1 MTFNQFIKDPVIAL
15 SQSGVFAVQAPEYPL
30 LFMRALFDRIE
41 QMGGQKRTVIN
52 LATIDLDQVQLRL
65 SMSFLGQK
73 CLYWLG
79 DIGQLSPKNNKQ
91 LLAFLSGYQGE
102 HTVVFYTVV
111 PVVGNSITTILCPEK
126 IDYKAY
132 ETLVHLWETSDHERC
147 RTFMRALFERTGPLT
162 LEQAV
167 KLTGYACV
175 LGSTREQFVDTW
187 ADLIVTT
194 EQSLFELSGLL
205 FARDPAFWDAWQ
217 RVQPAYE
224 FPFWCAYFSELLF
237 RASGYIAYKK
247 AGKLVEAKKMSYRL
261 PFSFI
266 QRDWQKLNPALITAA
281 HEQLTEVDFQL
292 KNGAHLQTFDNVFI
306 TFFVPSA
313 RTE

>member
-15 SQSGVFAVQAPEYPL
+15 SKSGVFAVQAPEYPL

-52 LATIDLDQVQLRL
+52 LATTDLDQVQLRL
-65 SMSFLGQK
+65 SMSFLGHK

-79 DIGQLSPKNNKQ
+79 DISQLSPKNHKQ
-91 LLAFLSGYQGE
+91 LLTFLSVYQGE
-102 HTVVFYTVV
+102 HTVILYTAA
-111 PVVGNSITTILCPEK
+111 PVSGDSIVTILCPEK

-132 ETLVHLWETSDHERC
+132 ETLVCLWDFADHERC

-247 AGKLVEAKKMSYRL
+247 AGKIAEAKKISYRL

-266 QRDWQKLNPALITAA
+266 QRDWQKLDPALLAAA

-292 KNGAHLQTFDNVFI
+292 KNGASLCTLDTIFMG
-306 TFFVPSA
+306 FFSSSV
-313 RTE
+313 